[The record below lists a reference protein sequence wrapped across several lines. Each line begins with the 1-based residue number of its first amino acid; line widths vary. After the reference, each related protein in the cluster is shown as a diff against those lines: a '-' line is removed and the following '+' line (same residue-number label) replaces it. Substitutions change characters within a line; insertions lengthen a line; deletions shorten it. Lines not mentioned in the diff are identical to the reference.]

1 MPALRLRAERVNAS
15 VAAMSERRRMVAILG
30 SLMLVM
36 LLAALD
42 QTIVATAL
50 PTIVGDLGGLEHLSW
65 VVTAYLLAQTVV
77 TPLYGKLGDL
87 FGRKR
92 VLQAAIV
99 VFLIGSI
106 LCGLARTMPELIAF
120 RAVQGLGGGG
130 LMVGAQA
137 ALGDV
142 VPPRE
147 RGRYTGLFIAIF
159 GAASVAGPL
168 LGGFITAHLSWEWI
182 FYINLPLGIAA
193 FAVLAGAFPTVR
205 SDARPSIDVAGS
217 ALLAIGLTAVV
228 LVTTLGGT
236 SVGWASPE
244 IAGLAAVGAAA
255 LVAFFLVERRAAEP
269 ILPPR
274 LWRSATFRIT
284 SAVGLIIGFA
294 LFGAVTFLPLFQ
306 QVVRGESPTA
316 SGLQLL
322 PLMGGVMVS
331 SVASGRMIAATGHYR
346 PYPIVGTGLTV
357 VGMLLLST
365 MGPGTGIATAAAFMA
380 VLGCGLGMV
389 MQVLILAVQND
400 APYEDLGVATAGAT
414 LFRSIGGSLGTAVLG
429 AVFTNRLVAELG
441 DRLPAGA
448 GDVARSGNVDP
459 ASVGAL
465 PDPVRSAY
473 LDGFSAAFTT
483 VFLAAAGVAAVAFA
497 LTWLIR
503 EVPLRTTVRGGPRE
517 AAAAPAAGGDPI
529 PG

>member
-1 MPALRLRAERVNAS
+1 VTADE
-15 VAAMSERRRMVAILG
+15 AMDRRRLWVLLG

-87 FGRKR
+87 LGRKR

-99 VFLIGSI
+99 VFLVGSV

-120 RAVQGLGGGG
+120 RAIQGLGGGG

-142 VPPRE
+142 VTPRE

-168 LGGFITAHLSWEWI
+168 LGGFITSHLSWQWI
-182 FYINLPLGIAA
+182 FYINLPLGFLA
-193 FAVLAGAFPTVR
+193 FAVLAAAFP
-205 SDARPSIDVAGS
+205 SIPSGARPSIDVAGS
-217 ALLAIGLTAVV
+217 ALLAVGLTAIV

-236 SVGWASPE
+236 SLPWTSPAIVGLTA
-244 IAGLAAVGAAA
+244 AGVAT

-274 LWRSATFRIT
+274 LWRSATFRLT

-294 LFGAVTFLPLFQ
+294 LFGAVTFLPLYQ
-306 QVVRGESPTA
+306 QVVRGDSPTA

-322 PLMGGVMVS
+322 PLMGGVMIS
-331 SVASGRMIAATGHYR
+331 SVASGRMIAASGRYR
-346 PYPIVGTGLTV
+346 VYPILGTGLTV

-365 MGPGTGIATAAAFMA
+365 MGAGTGAVEAGVFMA
-380 VLGCGLGMV
+380 VLGFGLGMV

-400 APYEDLGVATAGAT
+400 VPYEDLGVATAGAT

-429 AVFTNRLVAELG
+429 AVFTNRLVVELA

-448 GDVARSGNVDP
+448 GEVARSGNIDP
-459 ASVGAL
+459 AAVSAL
-465 PDPVRSAY
+465 PDAIRPAY
-473 LDGFSAAFTT
+473 LDGFSAAFST

-503 EVPLRTTVRGGPRE
+503 EVPLRNTIHGGPHDASR
-517 AAAAPAAGGDPI
+517 AGAGAPGTPASPATR
-529 PG
+529 